1 MFVIHQAQLG
11 AEDTFEDKAVIIC
24 DLMSSNIPQEKKIFK
39 NVTET
44 MLLKDID
51 CFKMIQWNN
60 FMNLAQRFW
69 KSSIQESTG

>member
-24 DLMSSNIPQEKKIFK
+24 DLMSSNISQEKKIFK
-39 NVTET
+39 NVTEN

-51 CFKMIQWNN
+51 CFKMIQWNS

-69 KSSIQESTG
+69 KSSNQESTV

>member
-11 AEDTFEDKAVIIC
+11 AEDTFEGKAVIIC
-24 DLMSSNIPQEKKIFK
+24 DLMSSNMSQEKKIFK
-39 NVTET
+39 NVTEN

-69 KSSIQESTG
+69 KSSIQESTV